1 MSLGN
6 KYLDYETTLTYDG
19 TARESLKRRLYNTWD
34 TLESESGFT
43 SHSMYR
49 FKRLPLY
56 NHFSDDEYKMKF
68 FVAAAFLCYIPYD
81 TEGYEYIK
89 QKWLGGE
96 SVAEYRYKN
105 VMNKLKYMSIVLD
118 EEDSENLRYVFEAQ
132 EGTVFRL
139 DAAGIAALAL
149 RVRTALEGE
158 AFSKRNAI
166 ASLSLSKALTA
177 KIDEIAAFALE
188 HDLEEMDIS
197 EYLPKRERRE
207 FYAKDKEYID
217 YLFEAQSFP
226 ELYEYKVGI
235 DEYVKV
241 ANKQTTSYMLGWKDK
256 NARVGDK
263 ITITYDNVQISAEI
277 TRLRNYPDYL
287 SLPSEKYGFN
297 IGTYNPYFYDNY
309 TVKEHGGVT
318 LADFAVDERYKVH
331 DVFTVNYWEH
341 QLKGFEDAKEIYLIR
356 KETDV
361 YMHVSYSSEFILKE
375 CMGGRTI
382 KAVSNKPGELK
393 GSMKE
398 IFAAMENGVPSI
410 PTRKEIE
417 NGCFKEEDYKNYVYL
432 IKLKVKDE

>member
-1 MSLGN
+1 MSLGS
-6 KYLDYETTLTYDG
+6 KYLDYKSTLTYNG
-19 TARESLKRRLYNTWD
+19 TARESLRRRLYDTWE

-43 SHSMYR
+43 SQKMYR

-56 NHFSDDEYKMKF
+56 DHFSDDEYKMEF
-68 FVAAAFLCYIPYD
+68 FVTAAFLCYIPYD

-89 QKWLGGE
+89 QEWLRGG

-105 VMNKLKYMSIVLD
+105 VINKLKYMGILLNG
-118 EEDSENLRYVFEAQ
+118 EDSEKLRYVFEAQ
-132 EGTVFRL
+132 ESTVFRL

-158 AFSKRNAI
+158 FLSKYNSI
-166 ASLSLSKALTA
+166 SSLLLSKALSA

-188 HDLEEMDIS
+188 HNLEEMDIA

-207 FYAKDKEYID
+207 FYVKDKEYID
-217 YLFEAQSFP
+217 SLFEAQAFP
-226 ELYEYKVGI
+226 EVYEYKVSI

-263 ITITYDNVQISAEI
+263 ITVTYDNMQISAEI
-277 TRLRNYPDYL
+277 KRLRNYPDYI
-287 SLPSEKYGFN
+287 SLPDEKYGFN
-297 IGTYNPYFYDNY
+297 IGTYNPYFYDNSAIKDY
-309 TVKEHGGVT
+309 GGVT
-318 LADFAVDERYKVH
+318 LADFEVDEAHRTR
-331 DVFTVNYWEH
+331 DVFTVNYWAH
-341 QLKGFEDAKEIYLIR
+341 QLRGFEDAKEIYLIR

-361 YMHVSYSSEFILKE
+361 YTYVGYSSEFILKE

-398 IFAAMENGVPSI
+398 IFSSMEDSVPSI

-417 NGCFKEEDYKNYVYL
+417 NGCVGGGDYKNYVYL
-432 IKLKVKDE
+432 IRLEVKE

>member
-1 MSLGN
+1 MSFGS
-6 KYLDYETTLTYDG
+6 KYLDYETTLSYDG
-19 TARESLKRRLYNTWD
+19 TARESLRRRLYDTYN
-34 TLESESGFT
+34 TLEDESMFT
-43 SHSMYR
+43 SHKMYR
-49 FKRLPLY
+49 FRRLPLY

-68 FVAAAFLCYIPYD
+68 FLTAAFLCYIPYD

-89 QKWLGGE
+89 QEWLGGE

-105 VMNKLKYMSIVLD
+105 VMDKLKYMGILLD
-118 EEDSENLRYVFEAQ
+118 GEDSESLRYVFEAQ

-158 AFSKRNAI
+158 FLSKYNSVP
-166 ASLSLSKALTA
+166 SLLLSKALSA

-188 HDLEEMDIS
+188 HNLDKMDIA

-217 YLFEAQSFP
+217 FLFEAQAFP
-226 ELYEYKVGI
+226 EVYEYKVGI
-235 DEYVKV
+235 DEYCKI
-241 ANKQTTSYMLGWKDK
+241 ASGKTTSYMLGWKDK
-256 NARVGDK
+256 HAKVGDK
-263 ITITYDNVQISAEI
+263 ITVTYDNMQISAEI
-277 TRLRNYPDYL
+277 TRLRNYPDYI

-309 TVKEHGGVT
+309 TVKENGGVT
-318 LADFAVDERYKVH
+318 LADFEVKERHKTC
-331 DVFTVNYWEH
+331 DVFTVNYWAH
-341 QLKGFEDAKEIYLIR
+341 QLKGFEDAKEIYLIG
-356 KETDV
+356 KEKDIYSYV
-361 YMHVSYSSEFILKE
+361 GYSSEFILKE

-382 KAVSNKPGELK
+382 KALSKKPGELE

-398 IFAAMENGVPSI
+398 IFSAMEEGVPSI

-432 IKLKVKDE
+432 IRLEVKE

>member
-1 MSLGN
+1 MSFGC
-6 KYLDYETTLTYDG
+6 KYNDYERTLTYDG
-19 TARESLKRRLYNTWD
+19 TARESLRIRLYDTWD

-43 SHSMYR
+43 SHKLYR

-56 NHFSDDEYKMKF
+56 DHFSDDEYKMKF
-68 FVAAAFLCYIPYD
+68 FLTAAFLCYIPYD

-89 QKWLGGE
+89 QEWLGGG

-105 VMNKLKYMSIVLD
+105 VMNKLKYMGIVLD
-118 EEDSENLRYVFEAQ
+118 EEDSENLRYVFESQ
-132 EGTVFRL
+132 EGNVFRL

-158 AFSKRNAI
+158 SFSKHNAI
-166 ASLSLSKALTA
+166 ASLSLSKALSA

-188 HDLEEMDIS
+188 HELEKMDIS

-217 YLFEAQSFP
+217 SLFEAQSFP

-277 TRLRNYPDYL
+277 TRLRNYPDYI
-287 SLPSEKYGFN
+287 SLPNEKYGFN

-318 LADFAVDERYKVH
+318 LADFAIDERSKVR
-331 DVFTVNYWEH
+331 DVFSVNYWEH
-341 QLKGFEDAKEIYLIR
+341 QLKGFEDAKEIYLIK

-361 YMHVSYSSEFILKE
+361 YMHVSYSSKFILKE
-375 CMGGRTI
+375 CMGRRTI
-382 KAVSNKPGELK
+382 KAVSTKPAELK

-398 IFAAMENGVPSI
+398 IFSAMEEGVPSI

-417 NGCFKEEDYKNYVYL
+417 NGYFKDEDYKNYVHL
-432 IKLKVKDE
+432 IKLTITE